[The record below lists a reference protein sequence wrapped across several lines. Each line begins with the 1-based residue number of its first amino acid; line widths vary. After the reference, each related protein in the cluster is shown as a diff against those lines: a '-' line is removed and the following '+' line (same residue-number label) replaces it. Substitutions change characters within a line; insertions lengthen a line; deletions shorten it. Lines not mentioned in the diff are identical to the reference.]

1 MLNGIKTVVSTVW
14 NAIKT
19 IIKSVVNIIKA
30 LIKGDFDAVKRN
42 IQTIMNTIKSTI
54 STVWNTIKSTISNV
68 LNAIKSAVSN
78 IWNNIVSSIKNA
90 MSNVLNA
97 VKSGFSKVKS
107 HITGLAK
114 QAFTWGKD
122 MIMGIVKGIKSC
134 IGAVGDAVKGVAN
147 KVRSLLH
154 FSRPDEGPLRDYET
168 WMPDFMDG
176 LAKGVRNNKHKLV
189 GEIKSVASDV
199 KSQAVFTSVLDG
211 KNGTIKLNNASK
223 LKAQSINAPELK
235 NVSKAKEETDNKTL
249 DDRLITLLT
258 QIVKNTKD
266 SGDITIP
273 IYLGNDLIDE
283 RIVKA
288 KDRITLRSG
297 GRA

>member
-1 MLNGIKTVVSTVW
+1 M
-14 NAIKT
+14 NAVKT
-19 IIKSVVNIIKA
+19 I
-30 LIKGDFDAVKRN
+30 VKN
-42 IQTIMNTIKSTI
+42 AFNGIKSTI
-54 STVWNTIKSTISNV
+54 SSVMGSIKSTVSSIWTNIKSTVSGIVNGIKSATSSAFKSMHSAIKGTISSIASTIKNGLTNAFNTIKSIPKQAYTWGRDMIIGDS
-68 LNAIKSAVSN
+68 
-78 IWNNIVSSIKNA
+78 
-90 MSNVLNA
+90 
-97 VKSGFSKVKS
+97 VKS
-107 HITGLAK
+107 
-114 QAFTWGKD
+114 
-122 MIMGIVKGIKSC
+122 
-134 IGAVGDAVKGVAN
+134 VAN
-147 KVRSLLH
+147 KIKSLLH

-199 KSQAVFTSVLDG
+199 KSKAVFTSVLDG
-211 KNGTIKLNNASK
+211 KNGARKLINASE
-223 LKAQSINAPELK
+223 LKSQSINAPELK

-249 DDRLITLLT
+249 DDRIITLLT